1 LNNIKLSEFDYVY
14 PTDTTEPC
22 PCHPGKIALM
32 GMNSL
37 DPNRRV

>member
-1 LNNIKLSEFDYVY
+1 LNNIRLSEFDYVY
-14 PTDTTEPC
+14 PTDTTE